1 MPIRLRLALGFAA
14 AAALFFAVGGWLF
27 AAALSSAQL
36 GVIDSQLTAQ
46 LTQAAR
52 YVPGP
57 ARTPASV
64 PAARATPGEYLIQVI
79 DAAGQVYSSP
89 DAGTV
94 PLLSPGQLGQAR
106 RTQIWATRT
115 IDEEGTRVTAAPL
128 SGHTGWV
135 AVAAVGLEAY
145 HATQRQVTRGL
156 AIGGAAFV
164 AIAGL
169 GAYWLA
175 RAALSPVE
183 RLRRQAAAISGRGDD
198 AILEVPRTKDEVAA
212 LAGTMNGLLG
222 RLRSALERER
232 AFVADA
238 SHELRSPLAI
248 LRGELEL
255 AGRPGRSTADLAAAV
270 HSCAEETD
278 RLARITDDLLV
289 LARGDAGRLGLHLQE
304 TDLGQ
309 LVGRSADLAA
319 SRLAAAQ
326 VTCRT
331 DVPAGTRACVD
342 PDRIR
347 QAVDNLLANAVRFSP
362 AGTVIV
368 IAAQADGPDLRI
380 EVCDQ
385 GPGFPDD
392 FLPHAFE
399 RFRRPD
405 TARSRDD
412 GGAGLGLAIVQAICA
427 AHGGKATAR
436 NAPGGGAVVTLWL
449 PGASTDPGRCA
460 LPAARSRG
468 GRLGKSLPASRP
480 STGSAHA
487 RCLRRWYD
495 ALHSW
500 DQQPWP
506 ARQRAAHPGNCG
518 AS

>member
-1 MPIRLRLALGFAA
+1 MPIRLRLTLAFAA
-14 AAALFFAVGGWLF
+14 AAALLFAVGGWLF

-57 ARTPASV
+57 ARIPAPV
-64 PAARATPGEYLIQVI
+64 PAAQATPGEYMLQVI

-94 PLLSPGQLGQAR
+94 PLLSPGELGQAR
-106 RTQIWATRT
+106 QAQIWVTRT
-115 IDEEGTRVTAAPL
+115 IDEEDTRVTATPL
-128 SGHTGWV
+128 PGHPGWI
-135 AVAAVGLEAY
+135 AVAAVALEAY
-145 HATQRQVTRGL
+145 DATQGQVTRAL
-156 AIGGAAFV
+156 AVGGAAFV

-183 RLRRQAAAISGRGDD
+183 RLRRQAAAISVRSDD
-198 AILEVPRTKDEVAA
+198 AVLQVPQTKDEVAA

-222 RLRSALERER
+222 RLRIALERER

-255 AGRPGRSTADLAAAV
+255 AGRPGRSTAELTAAV
-270 HSCAEETD
+270 HSCAEEAD

-289 LARGDAGRLGLHLQE
+289 LARGDAGRLDLHFQE
-304 TDLGQ
+304 TDLRQ
-309 LVGRSADLAA
+309 LFERCVSPAA

-362 AGTVIV
+362 AGSVIV
-368 IAAQADGPDLRI
+368 IAAREDGPDLRI
-380 EVCDQ
+380 EVRDQ

-405 TARSRDD
+405 IARSRDD

-427 AHGGKATAR
+427 AHGGRATAR

-449 PGASTDPGRCA
+449 PGAFPDPGR
-460 LPAARSRG
+460 G
-468 GRLGKSLPASRP
+468 G
-480 STGSAHA
+480 ST
-487 RCLRRWYD
+487 
-495 ALHSW
+495 
-500 DQQPWP
+500 P
-506 ARQRAAHPGNCG
+506 
-518 AS
+518 